1 MNNPDIQPLRKHFL
15 STLVAALVVLGLVVA
30 GCAKDTHIVT
40 RMAGHE
46 ITAVIQ
52 GNHSIAT
59 QGPQGKISSQYGK
72 ITVER
77 SRVQLDDDGWTKIP
91 EDVPME
97 VTISRGKIQVTAGP
111 VRITRT
117 TS

>member
-1 MNNPDIQPLRKHFL
+1 MLFAI
-15 STLVAALVVLGLVVA
+15 
-30 GCAKDTHIVT
+30 GCARDTHIVT
-40 RMAGHE
+40 RMAGHQ

-52 GNHSIAT
+52 GNHSIES
-59 QGPQGKISSQYGK
+59 QGPQGKISSQFGRVT
-72 ITVER
+72 IER
-77 SRVQLDDDGWTKIP
+77 ARVQLDNDGWTKIP

-97 VTISRGKIQVTAGP
+97 VTISRRKIHVTAGS